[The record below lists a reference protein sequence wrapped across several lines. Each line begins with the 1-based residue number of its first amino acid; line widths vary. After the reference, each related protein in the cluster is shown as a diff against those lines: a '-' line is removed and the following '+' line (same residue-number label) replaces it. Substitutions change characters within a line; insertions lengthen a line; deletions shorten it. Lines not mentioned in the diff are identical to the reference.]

1 MFKNIEYDLINI
13 SKQMEALDNQKDVEW
28 LVEGN
33 QNSLENLII
42 DVEEYKKLLVVGGS
56 KRFFYE

>member
-13 SKQMEALDNQKDVEW
+13 SKQMEALDNQKDVEL

-33 QNSLENLII
+33 QNSLDNLII

-56 KRFFYE
+56 KRFFI

>member
-13 SKQMEALDNQKDVEW
+13 SKQMEALDNQKDVEL

-33 QNSLENLII
+33 QNSLDNLII

-56 KRFFYE
+56 NRFFI

>member
-13 SKQMEALDNQKDVEW
+13 SKQMEALDNQKDVEL

-33 QNSLENLII
+33 QNSLDNLII

-56 KRFFYE
+56 NRFFII